1 MARHL
6 ADIFFAVLLLLG
18 SLYLWLAADAFPR
31 FARYEGIDSDFW
43 PKVLMVMIAMLS
55 AILLYQNVQK
65 LRLYRKV
72 RAPNRI
78 SEEGDLDWRKLIFA
92 AALTIIYVV
101 SLRYLGFLIS
111 TFFFIMVAQNI
122 VSYRNRIAKV
132 VFPFAF
138 TAIMSVIFIKV
149 MSIRSE
155 ERRVG
160 KE

>member
-1 MARHL
+1 
-6 ADIFFAVLLLLG
+6 
-18 SLYLWLAADAFPR
+18 
-31 FARYEGIDSDFW
+31 
-43 PKVLMVMIAMLS
+43 MVMIAMLS

-101 SLRYLGFLIS
+101 SLHYLGFLIS

-149 MSIRSE
+149 MGIPLPRGSGVFYQLSLLFY
-155 ERRVG
+155 
-160 KE
+160 